1 MASIKFRIIIEKGD
15 AKAAVTDV
23 EAQVDDLKQKA
34 EEPKSLK
41 LDAQAALGVIR
52 DVMLNLSSLKSVI
65 DGVVGKAN
73 DLLNASLKQRQAVT
87 LTNIAFGEQSESM
100 QEFASRM
107 QAVTN
112 HGDEEL
118 LPLMAKMRQTF
129 KMTTDEVQAITPYIL
144 DFADANASTGMTVSA
159 AFSLMGRAVNGYT
172 DSLREY
178 GVELDKSRIQQEGV
192 SYLVEKLAGDYGGVS
207 EALVDLRLQNANAWG
222 DIKEQIGDM
231 LNVLIEPLLK
241 GIRDLFDWYNQL
253 TPVVKGF
260 VTGLVVAI
268 PVIGAVTTAI
278 TVLTTVVIAL
288 KAAINPVVGVISL
301 LAAGATAAGFAFASS
316 SSATRN
322 AGESLERYKRQVEE
336 ARQKLDELIAGMT
349 SFSELVSESR
359 KEVDELSYDQAKSE
373 FETITDAI
381 VAARAKYDE
390 AIKSS
395 TTQDEAWQAFEEE
408 RELMAR
414 RTALR
419 KRLFDDD
426 MRAIEEYHAG
436 KLRIER
442 EQTWEG
448 VRLLRYRI
456 EQAKAAYEEIREV
469 DAANVDDKLTAYQ
482 RWQRLEKQLSDAIEE
497 ETNQRLEVQRQY
509 SLLGIEDVL
518 ERKIAQLAAERDT
531 ELKRAESLQAG
542 EETLQNIRAFY
553 ANEEKRLR
561 EEQTHQQ
568 ETEDEEKRARKQ
580 QHEQEIE
587 AIREEFL
594 SRGDDLALQS
604 YESELAAVDAY
615 YDRKHT
621 KLLQAGISEEQ
632 ITEQAEAAKQR
643 IREKYQLKAA
653 QGFSGMFGNIAKAAQ
668 AFGKKGFAA
677 WKAMAMAQAM
687 VDTYSS
693 AVAAFKS
700 MAGLPVIGPALGA
713 AAAAAAIAAGLANV
727 HTISKQKYQEAA
739 QGGLLTGPSHA
750 GGGILIEAEGDEY
763 ITRKQRV
770 RELGAKFFHF
780 LNYAPLEAVRKTL
793 GSVLVP
799 DIPVPATPSFAFSGG
814 VSVPSSSVLST
825 LIERVDDLIAENKLL
840 RRELRDKELSVHNHI
855 SANGVLSMADP
866 VIVSEKAEEGTLI
879 RSDL

>member
-23 EAQVDDLKQKA
+23 EAQVDDLKRKA

-73 DLLNASLKQRQAVT
+73 DMLNASLKQRQAVT
-87 LTNIAFGEQSESM
+87 LANIAFGEQSEAM
-100 QEFASRM
+100 QELASGVQRL
-107 QAVTN
+107 TN

-118 LPLMAKMRQTF
+118 LPVMAKLAQTY
-129 KMTTDEVQAITPYIL
+129 KLSTSEIRELTPVL
-144 DFADANASTGMTVSA
+144 VDFADANASTGMTVA
-159 AFSLMGRAVNGYT
+159 TAFDLMGRALNGHT
-172 DSLREY
+172 ETLTRY
-178 GVELDKSRIQQEGV
+178 GIELDSVKLQEEGAI
-192 SYLVEKLAGDYGGVS
+192 YLVEKLASDYGGVS
-207 EALVDLRLQNANAWG
+207 EALADLRLQNANAWG

-241 GIRDLFDWYNQL
+241 GIRDLFEWYNQL
-253 TPVVKGF
+253 TPAVKGF

-288 KAAINPVVGVISL
+288 KAAINPIVGVISL

-322 AGESLERYKRQVEE
+322 AEESLERYKRQAEE
-336 ARQKLDELIAGMT
+336 ARQKLDDLIAGMT

-359 KEVDELSYDQAKSE
+359 KEVDELSYEDAKRE
-373 FETITDAI
+373 FEAISDAI
-381 VAARAKYDE
+381 VAARARYDE
-390 AIKSS
+390 AIKSN

-414 RTALR
+414 QSALR
-419 KRLFDDD
+419 KRLFEDDI
-426 MRAIEEYHAG
+426 RAIEEYHAG

-442 EQTWEG
+442 EQTYEG

-469 DAANVDDKLTAYQ
+469 DAANVDDKLAAYQ
-482 RWQRLEKQLSDAIEE
+482 RWQQLEKQLSDAIEE

-509 SLLGIEDVL
+509 SLLAIEDVL

-542 EETLQNIRAFY
+542 EETLQNIRAYY
-553 ANEEKRLR
+553 ANEEMRLR
-561 EEQTHQQ
+561 EEQTRQQ
-568 ETEDEEKRARKQ
+568 ETEDEEKRAQARQ
-580 QHEQEIE
+580 YEQELE
-587 AIREEFL
+587 AVREEFL
-594 SRGDDLALQS
+594 SRGDDLAMKS
-604 YESELAAVDAY
+604 YESELAALEAY
-615 YDRKHT
+615 YERKKT
-621 KLLQAGISEEQ
+621 KLLQAGFTEEQ
-632 ITEQAEAAKQR
+632 ITEQSEAAKQR
-643 IREKYQLKAA
+643 IRENYQLKAA

-668 AFGKKGFAA
+668 AFGKKGFAV

-693 AVAAFKS
+693 AVAAFKA

-770 RELGAKFFHF
+770 RELGARFFHF

-793 GSVLVP
+793 GNVLVP

-814 VSVPSSSVLST
+814 GTVPSSSVLST
-825 LIERVDDLIAENKLL
+825 LIERMDDLISENRLL